1 MAPHGGGLPDGAELV
16 WHVRTWR
23 TEYWFVCVWG
33 HRPPRASLRIITSR
47 WLARWHPIDRAGM
60 GDMGICVDG
69 WRRDMVRGLGYDMV
83 ARVERRR
90 GARGGYV
97 ERGRGKVLMVG
108 SSCDCNREG
117 ARPGLGTDLR
127 QRQPQPGV
135 GECIGEASRGAARK
149 VVAPRGKVAGVR
161 QNEHAADWSWGVSRG
176 AACHVAWC
184 ARRGGGGGPRSGR
197 TESARFAVW

>member
-1 MAPHGGGLPDGAELV
+1 MLAARHLSSEMAPYGGGLPDGAELV

-33 HRPPRASLRIITSR
+33 YRPPRASLRIITSR

-97 ERGRGKVLMVG
+97 ECGREKVLKVR
-108 SSCDCNREG
+108 SSCDCNIEG
-117 ARPGLGTDLR
+117 ARPELGTDLR

-135 GECIGEASRGAARK
+135 GECIG
-149 VVAPRGKVAGVR
+149 
-161 QNEHAADWSWGVSRG
+161 
-176 AACHVAWC
+176 
-184 ARRGGGGGPRSGR
+184 
-197 TESARFAVW
+197 